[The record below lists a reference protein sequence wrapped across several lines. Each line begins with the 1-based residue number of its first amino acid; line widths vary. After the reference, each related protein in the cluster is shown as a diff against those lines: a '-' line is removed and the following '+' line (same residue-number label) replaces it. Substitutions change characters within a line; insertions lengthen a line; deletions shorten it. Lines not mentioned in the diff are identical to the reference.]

1 MRNKL
6 TAGFLGSLTLLGL
19 GCGQEPPP
27 GPVLVAQNTVRQA
40 PPRPTVRARQIT
52 ATVMDTAPA
61 TGAGALAGATVDAR
75 VLIITAGGTDSDLG
89 AIQGTLQ
96 FLGTPF
102 DVLNAGTTTLTA
114 DMLSSGTH
122 GKYSAVF
129 LETGNLSTSGGSA
142 FTTDEWN
149 TLTTYE
155 AQFGVRRVSL
165 YTSPSASY
173 GLADSGEVD
182 PSQAPVTMT
191 CTAAGAALF
200 VGANCANPIVV
211 NQGWVYPATTA
222 DATTTPLL
230 VDASGKVYAAVHT
243 YSDGREALALTFA
256 QAAYFNSYLELAY
269 GLVSWATR
277 GVFIGERHVYAIPQL
292 DDLFLAS
299 DIYTGGTYRITD
311 ADLKTLADWQNAKR
325 ANPQFAGF
333 RIAWAVNGYG
343 SQSMTGDPLTAKA
356 VGLGSTFA
364 WINHTWDHA
373 TLDGI
378 SYADGK
384 LELTRNDAYL
394 KGLPLSPYASISAVT
409 PNISGLK
416 DTNAMQA
423 IHDAGIRYIVSDT
436 SMMGE
441 NNPSPNVGIWN
452 ALQPTVFE
460 IPRIPTDLYYNVS
473 QPSEWIPEW
482 ESLKMVSTA
491 DYPSMIDDQSD
502 RLAGY
507 MLAGNKDPWMFH
519 QANARNFD
527 GAGHSLLS
535 DLLEAAFSKYAA
547 ASTFPVQS
555 PTQDQLAQIFLDRM
569 TFNSAG
575 VNATIQPGNSI
586 TVSVANAATVP
597 VTGVCTT
604 GAESYGGQ
612 TISYLKLA
620 AGQSVTLSLAG
631 CNTGGTGGAGGAG
644 AGGAGGM
651 TGSTGAAGS
660 PGTAG
665 TGGMSTGAA
674 GAGGMSTGAAG
685 AAGMSTGAAG
695 SNGTGTAGTSGT
707 GVAGSNGTGTAGTSG
722 TGVAGS
728 NGTGTAGTSGT
739 GVAGS
744 NGTGTAGT
752 SGTGVAGSNGT
763 GTAGT
768 SGTGAAG
775 TSGTGVAGMSGTAS
789 GGTAGT
795 VATGAGGAGGMIVVG
810 TGGMAGAIGTGGVAG
825 AVSATGGAG
834 GGPIT
839 GVTGS
844 GGNASA
850 GGFGGHGTAGSGG
863 QVAGGAGGHGL
874 GGAAAGGHAGSTGV
888 TGTGGHAGAIGATG
902 GHGGLGGGR
911 PETGTGL
918 TTAESGSGCDCA
930 TVPGR
935 GGSGALFLTLLGA
948 ALGLGGRRRRKA

>member
-40 PPRPTVRARQIT
+40 PPRPTARARQLT
-52 ATVMDTAPA
+52 ATVMDTAP
-61 TGAGALAGATVDAR
+61 TSGASALAGAVVDAR
-75 VLIITAGGTDSDLG
+75 VLIITAGGSDSDLG

-122 GKYSAVF
+122 GKYSAIF

-182 PSQAPVTMT
+182 PAQSPVTMA
-191 CTAAGAALF
+191 CTAAGTALF
-200 VGANCANPIVV
+200 VGANCTNPIVV
-211 NQGWVYPATTA
+211 SQGWVYPATVA

-230 VDASGKVYAAVHT
+230 VDASGKVYAAMHT

-269 GLVSWATR
+269 GLVNWATR

-299 DIYTGGTYRITD
+299 DIYGGGTYRITD
-311 ADLKTLADWQNAKR
+311 ADMKTLADWQSAKR

-384 LELTRNDAYL
+384 LEFTRNDAYL

-482 ESLKMVSTA
+482 EALKMVSTV
-491 DYPSMIDDQSD
+491 DYPSIIDDQSD

-575 VNATIQPGNSI
+575 VSATIQPGSSI

-644 AGGAGGM
+644 GAGGM

-665 TGGMSTGAA
+665 AGGMSTGAA
-674 GAGGMSTGAAG
+674 GAGGMSTGAGGAG
-685 AAGMSTGAAG
+685 GMTTGAAG
-695 SNGTGTAGTSGT
+695 VSGT
-707 GVAGSNGTGTAGTSG
+707 GAAGTTGTGA
-722 TGVAGS
+722 
-728 NGTGTAGTSGT
+728 
-739 GVAGS
+739 
-744 NGTGTAGT
+744 
-752 SGTGVAGSNGT
+752 
-763 GTAGT
+763 AGT

-775 TSGTGVAGMSGTAS
+775 TTGTGVAGMSGTGVAGMPGTGVAGMSGTGAAGTTGTGVAGMSGTGVAGMSGTAS

-795 VATGAGGAGGMIVVG
+795 VATGAAGAGGMIVVG
-810 TGGMAGAIGTGGVAG
+810 TGGAAG
-825 AVSATGGAG
+825 AVIATGGAG
-834 GGPIT
+834 GVNG
-839 GVTGS
+839 
-844 GGNASA
+844 SA
-850 GGFGGHGTAGSGG
+850 GNTTAGATGGQGAGGAGGHA
-863 QVAGGAGGHGL
+863 AGGAGGHGL
-874 GGAAAGGHAGSTGV
+874 GGAAAGGHAGTTGV
-888 TGTGGHAGAIGATG
+888 TGTGGHAGAIGAAG
-902 GHGGLGGGR
+902 GHGGLGGAR
-911 PETGTGL
+911 PATGTGL
-918 TTAESGSGCDCA
+918 TTAESGSSGCDCA

-935 GGSGALFLTLLGA
+935 GGSGPLFLTVLGA
-948 ALGLGGRRRRKA
+948 ALGLGARRRRKA